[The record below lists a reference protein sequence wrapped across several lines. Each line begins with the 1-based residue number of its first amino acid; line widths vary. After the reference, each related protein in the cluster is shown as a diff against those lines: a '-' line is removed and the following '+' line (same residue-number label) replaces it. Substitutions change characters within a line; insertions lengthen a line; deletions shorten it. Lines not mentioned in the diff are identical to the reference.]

1 MCSRLALIP
10 TGYLLSFSIDQLTFF
25 FFFFFGSLKVIFGDL
40 EFEVYNFL
48 SAVSSRSTGLC

>member
-10 TGYLLSFSIDQLTFF
+10 TGYLLSFSIDQLT
-25 FFFFFGSLKVIFGDL
+25 FFFFGSLKVIFGDL